1 MNGKGGRAT
10 ATKERVTIY
19 RIARE
24 AGVSV
29 ASVSRVLTGNARV
42 AEEKRRR
49 IEEAISKHSFRPSA
63 IARSLKRQKS
73 RVIGVILP
81 DVSHPFWGSAFLGA
95 ESQAVERG
103 YSLLLGNTLNDRAG
117 HVTHVESRLLEVM
130 LDKRV
135 DGIILM
141 GGRVNEARPIPEH
154 RDEVRRVMSQVP
166 VVTCGRMKGLGC
178 WTVEIDEPRTVA
190 LAVDHLVALGHR
202 RLGFLGGMRGI
213 EPTDARIA
221 AFGALLQGHGL
232 PFEPAWCVEGGFGI
246 EDGKATTESFLA
258 MRDRPTAL
266 VCFNDMTAI
275 GVLSAA
281 RQCGL
286 RVPEELSVVGI
297 DNIALTEFV
306 HPRLTSVDLDAR
318 RYGSSAVALMVDV
331 LEARRP
337 RRHVV
342 LEPSLIVRDSCTRPA
357 GQAPPVP

>member
-1 MNGKGGRAT
+1 
-10 ATKERVTIY
+10 
-19 RIARE
+19 
-24 AGVSV
+24 
-29 ASVSRVLTGNARV
+29 
-42 AEEKRRR
+42 
-49 IEEAISKHSFRPSA
+49 
-63 IARSLKRQKS
+63 
-73 RVIGVILP
+73 
-81 DVSHPFWGSAFLGA
+81 VSHPFWGSAFLGA

-154 RDEVRRVMSQVP
+154 RDEVRRVLSQVP

-178 WTVEIDEPRTVA
+178 WTVEIDEPHGIA
-190 LAVDHLVALGHR
+190 LAVDHLVSLGHR

-213 EPTDARIA
+213 EPTDTRIA
-221 AFGALLQGHGL
+221 AFGASLEDHGL
-232 PFEPAWCVEGGFGI
+232 PFEPAWCIESGFGI
-246 EDGKATTESFLA
+246 EEGKTAMEAFLT

-275 GVLSAA
+275 GVLTAA
-281 RQCGL
+281 RTGGL
-286 RVPEELSVVGI
+286 RIPEELSVVGI
-297 DNIALTEFV
+297 DNIALADVV

-318 RYGSSAVALMVDV
+318 RYGSSAVGLMVDV
-331 LEARRP
+331 LEARQP

-342 LEPSLIVRDSCTRPA
+342 LEPTLVVRDSCQRPA
-357 GQAPPVP
+357 GDAPPAL